1 MALEQTLRNWFKEFT
16 NRTGEDVMH
25 VQMYTENEHEYN
37 YKAGI
42 NQHAEEWR
50 TEEPKSWS
58 IAPYMSTFSF
68 ENLPDEVLDYEFS
81 ANFGSADAPPVIAW
95 SENYVLYIDE
105 YDGAESLRWI
115 PRFPQ
120 RLVLNDPWD
129 AFS

>member
-1 MALEQTLRNWFKEFT
+1 MSLDQTLRNWFQEFT
-16 NRTGEDVMH
+16 NRTGEDILH

-42 NQHAEEWR
+42 NDWDEQP
-50 TEEPKSWS
+50 PKPWS
-58 IAPYMSTFSF
+58 IAPYLATFSF

-81 ANFGSADAPPVIAW
+81 ADFGSADAPPVIAW
-95 SENYVLYIDE
+95 SDNYVLYLHE

-120 RLVLNDPWD
+120 RLVINDPWD
-129 AFS
+129 TFS